1 MNRRDFLKMAGLGAA
16 GWVLSGCGIQ
26 SRREAFE
33 EKQVGGKADGGEVT
47 YRVLPHTQTKIST
60 IGIGSSAIHE
70 SSSDEIQRIFDY
82 AADRGINLV
91 DTVMSD
97 FSAAALMGKAME
109 GKRDKFVTQMHIGA
123 TYPGDT
129 YTRTRNAAQ
138 VKEGFEKQLKT
149 FRIDYSDIGLIH
161 YVDQDGDYD
170 DMLNNGLLDYAQK
183 LKQDGV
189 IRNIGFSSHS
199 VDMCHRFLDTGLIDV
214 FMFSINPSYDFVS
227 SGSGMTLDEGRKKL
241 YERAQQMGVG
251 ITVMKAYGGGRLLS
265 DASSPFGK
273 AMTPVQCI
281 QYCLDRPAV
290 VSVIPGVR
298 HMMDVK
304 TAMLYYSAS
313 PEERSYTDILRAK
326 VQNMD
331 GVCIYCGHCQPC
343 IKAIDIAAV
352 NKFYDLAQAGDAL
365 AKEHYLQL
373 PHKAG
378 DCIQCGHCEPRCPFH
393 VAIRERM
400 KQTKAYFG
408 E

>member
-1 MNRRDFLKMAGLGAA
+1 MT
-16 GWVLSGCGIQ
+16 GCGIQ

-70 SSSDEIQRIFDY
+70 SSGDEIQRIFDY

-129 YTRTRNAAQ
+129 YMRTRNAAQ

-149 FRIDYSDIGLIH
+149 FRTDYSDIGLIH

-189 IRNIGFSSHS
+189 IRNIGFSSHFCRHVPPFFGYWTDRRVYVQHQS
-199 VDMCHRFLDTGLIDV
+199 VL
-214 FMFSINPSYDFVS
+214 
-227 SGSGMTLDEGRKKL
+227 
-241 YERAQQMGVG
+241 
-251 ITVMKAYGGGRLLS
+251 
-265 DASSPFGK
+265 
-273 AMTPVQCI
+273 
-281 QYCLDRPAV
+281 
-290 VSVIPGVR
+290 
-298 HMMDVK
+298 
-304 TAMLYYSAS
+304 
-313 PEERSYTDILRAK
+313 
-326 VQNMD
+326 
-331 GVCIYCGHCQPC
+331 
-343 IKAIDIAAV
+343 
-352 NKFYDLAQAGDAL
+352 
-365 AKEHYLQL
+365 
-373 PHKAG
+373 
-378 DCIQCGHCEPRCPFH
+378 
-393 VAIRERM
+393 
-400 KQTKAYFG
+400 
-408 E
+408 